1 VFWLWRDADALQ
13 RNLQVCLPMARDE
26 TPSTLQRLRRKPSK
40 RSSAKIG
47 LVAALILGIGLVL
60 FDIAASGSN
69 QVLIA
74 TSQILPGDKLDQSN
88 TRAVSADLDV
98 QADLYLRGIGGQSV
112 ARDAI
117 SEGEFIAKSEVVSQ
131 NAALLKSIAI
141 EIKRPISTAIRAGDK
156 VDVYCTKSLNAGSV
170 GEPELTVS
178 SAWVRKIT
186 QDSALGQSTAVV
198 ELLFSEEFLPG
209 LLSSISREDDIAL
222 VNVLAGG

>member
-1 VFWLWRDADALQ
+1 
-13 RNLQVCLPMARDE
+13 MARDE

-47 LVAALILGIGLVL
+47 LVAVLILGIGLVL

-209 LLSSISREDDIAL
+209 LLTSISREDDIAL
-222 VNVLAGG
+222 VNVLPGG

>member
-1 VFWLWRDADALQ
+1 
-13 RNLQVCLPMARDE
+13 
-26 TPSTLQRLRRKPSK
+26 
-40 RSSAKIG
+40 
-47 LVAALILGIGLVL
+47 LGIGLVL

-98 QADLYLRGIGGQSV
+98 HADLYLRGIGGQSV

>member
-1 VFWLWRDADALQ
+1 
-13 RNLQVCLPMARDE
+13 MARDE

-47 LVAALILGIGLVL
+47 LVAVLILGLGLVL

-88 TRAVSADLDV
+88 TSAVSADLDV
-98 QADLYLRGIGGQSV
+98 QADLYLRDISGQSV

-131 NAALLKSIAI
+131 NAARLKSIAI
-141 EIKRPISTAIRAGDK
+141 EITRPISSLIRAGDK

>member
-1 VFWLWRDADALQ
+1 
-13 RNLQVCLPMARDE
+13 MARDE

-47 LVAALILGIGLVL
+47 LVAVLILGIGLVL

-209 LLSSISREDDIAL
+209 LLTSISREDDIAL

>member
-1 VFWLWRDADALQ
+1 
-13 RNLQVCLPMARDE
+13 MARDE

-47 LVAALILGIGLVL
+47 LVAVLILGIGLVL

-131 NAALLKSIAI
+131 NAARLKSIAI

>member
-1 VFWLWRDADALQ
+1 
-13 RNLQVCLPMARDE
+13 
-26 TPSTLQRLRRKPSK
+26 
-40 RSSAKIG
+40 
-47 LVAALILGIGLVL
+47 
-60 FDIAASGSN
+60 
-69 QVLIA
+69 
-74 TSQILPGDKLDQSN
+74 
-88 TRAVSADLDV
+88 V

-131 NAALLKSIAI
+131 SAALLKSIAI

-186 QDSALGQSTAVV
+186 QDSALGQSAAVV

>member
-1 VFWLWRDADALQ
+1 
-13 RNLQVCLPMARDE
+13 MARDE

-40 RSSAKIG
+40 RSSSKIG
-47 LVAALILGIGLVL
+47 LVAVLILGIGLVL

-131 NAALLKSIAI
+131 NAARLKSIAI

-170 GEPELTVS
+170 GEPELAVS

>member
-1 VFWLWRDADALQ
+1 
-13 RNLQVCLPMARDE
+13 MARDE

-47 LVAALILGIGLVL
+47 LVAVLILGIGLVL

>member
-1 VFWLWRDADALQ
+1 
-13 RNLQVCLPMARDE
+13 MARDE

-209 LLSSISREDDIAL
+209 LLTSISREDDIAL